1 MKPSWMIVI
10 ACLIVSLFV
19 VDVSSFAQTASTGAL
34 VGVTTDPSQAVIP
47 GVEITATN
55 EATGE
60 MRTVISRENGNYTAP
75 LLPPG
80 LYRIQATLPGFKTGV
95 RSGIRVNVTETTT
108 LNIQLEVGD
117 VAQTVTVEA
126 MPVMVQQESSALGR
140 VVGESVVS
148 NLPLVTRNY
157 TQILGLSPGISMDVT
172 NAGELGRGTGGTM
185 LGKISVNGSRA
196 YDHNFQVDS
205 TEVNDFETSTGG
217 NTAGLAVPNPD
228 TIQEFKVQTAQY
240 DASFGRNA
248 GANINVVTKSGS
260 NQFHGSLF
268 HFLRNEIFNANDFF
282 FNRTGTRKPVVRQN
296 QFGGTV
302 GGPIKRDKLLFFG
315 SYQGTRQIT
324 GLAAGKTRA
333 KCSAT
338 VFTPPLTDDRTPTG
352 LGAIFGGRNGQL
364 GGTAVRSDGSNINPV
379 ALRLLQM
386 KLPNGSYLL
395 PTPQIIDRTQPFD
408 RQGLFTIS
416 DPCTFQEDQYMS
428 NLDYLQTTKSKFALR
443 LFAATSDQ
451 HVSFPASANNVQGF
465 PLVSVNEFYV
475 GSLAHT
481 YVFGPRLFNEA
492 RIGFYRNRLAF
503 RHSAPFKYS
512 DLGVLAGEQ
521 FNDLMS
527 INITGSYSLGNGN
540 PLDLPQNTYQVRD
553 NISFTMGS
561 HTLGFGVGM
570 TRTQDNV
577 LKWRSPG
584 SLTFQTFPDF
594 LLGLDGA
601 SNGSGFSNIFSS
613 SWTVGPAFDRNG
625 RLIDGFAY
633 VQDNYKFSSRL
644 TLNLGMRYERMGHYN
659 DILGVNTNFDVA
671 KANPNPPASGTFAG
685 WIVPSNFAAGFNSS
699 KDLPPGVT
707 KTDTPFGVK
716 GEGQNLW
723 APRVGFAWQ
732 MLPNSSR
739 MVVRGGYGLYYTRT
753 VGQIVYNSLGSG
765 PFKLTGSRTGNIN
778 APASFSNPFVQ
789 PIPAINAF
797 PAWDPLM
804 YSPLTAR
811 TANSLAQD
819 YRPPIVQQ
827 YSLNVQAEIVP
838 NTLLEAGYAGT
849 RSTRLVRNRS
859 INQAELAGPSKPIR
873 GVTTNTVANV
883 SQRVPIL
890 GFQAVGIG
898 RTESEGQAWYNSLQA
913 SLTKRMSHGL
923 QFLTSY
929 TWSKNLDTDAGS
941 SSNFSAGPG
950 DQFASRGRYGRAPG
964 DRAHRFVFSS
974 VYEVPNIAKNR
985 SIGKLVGG
993 WAISG
998 VATIQAG
1005 QTLTILSTNANNIFG
1020 ITNDRAQIQAGCTNS
1035 QLVTSGGVTG
1045 KLGNYFNAAC
1055 FTSQPV
1061 IGDDGRATGFGNSGV
1076 GIVNGPAQQNFD
1088 IALIKRTG
1096 LRWLGEGSNLEFRA
1110 EMFNAFNTPQFND
1123 PGTQRTSSA
1132 FGQISSTS
1140 VSPRIMQLALKISF

>member
-1 MKPSWMIVI
+1 MKSTWMFII
-10 ACLIVSLFV
+10 ACLMLFNT
-19 VDVSSFAQTASTGAL
+19 SGFAQTASTGAL
-34 VGVTTDPSQAVIP
+34 VGTATDASQAVLP
-47 GVEITATN
+47 GVEMTVTN

-60 MRTVISRENGNYTAP
+60 TRIVLSRENGSYTAP
-75 LLPPG
+75 LLAPG
-80 LYRIQATLPGFKTGV
+80 LYRIQASLPGFKTAA

-108 LNIQLEVGD
+108 LNLQLEVGD
-117 VAQTVTVEA
+117 VTQTVTVEA

-140 VVGESVVS
+140 VVGENVVS

-185 LGKISVNGSRA
+185 LGRINVNGSRP

-260 NQFHGSLF
+260 NRFHGSLF
-268 HFLRNEIFNANDFF
+268 EFLRNEALNANDFF
-282 FNRTGTRKPVVRQN
+282 FNRTGTPKPVVRQN

-338 VFTPPLTDDRTPTG
+338 VFAPPITDDRSPAA
-352 LGAIFGGRNGQL
+352 LGAIFGGKSGQL
-364 GGTAVRSDGSNINPV
+364 GGTVVRPDGSNINPI

-386 KLPNGSYLL
+386 KRANGSYLF
-395 PTPQIIDRTQPFD
+395 PTPPIIDRTQPFD
-408 RQGLFTIS
+408 RQGVYTVS
-416 DPCTFQEDQYMS
+416 DPCTFDEDQYMT
-428 NLDYLQTTKSKFALR
+428 NLDYLQSQKSKVAFR
-443 LFAATSDQ
+443 FFAATSDQ
-451 HVSFPASANNVQGF
+451 HVSFPGGANNIQGF

-481 YVFGPRLFNEA
+481 YVFSPRLFNEA

-503 RHSAPFKYS
+503 RHTPFRYS

-521 FNDLMS
+521 IDDLMS
-527 INITGSYSLGNGN
+527 INISGSYNLGNGN

-553 NISFTMGS
+553 NVSYTMGA
-561 HTLGFGVGM
+561 HTWAFGAGM
-570 TRTQDNV
+570 TRTHDNI

-584 SLTFQTFPDF
+584 SLTFQTLADF
-594 LLGLDGA
+594 LLGLDGVT
-601 SNGSGFSNIFSS
+601 NGSGFSNIFSS

-625 RLIDGFAY
+625 RLIDGFGY
-633 VQDNYKFSSRL
+633 VQDNYKFNSRL
-644 TLNLGMRYERMGHYN
+644 TLNLGLRYERMGHYN
-659 DILGVNTNFDVA
+659 DILGVNTNFDIA
-671 KANPNPPASGTFAG
+671 KANPNPPAAGTYAG
-685 WIVPSNFAAGFNSS
+685 WVVPSNFAAGFSSS
-699 KDLPPGVT
+699 KELPPGVI
-707 KTDTPFGVK
+707 KTDTPFGVH
-716 GEGQNLW
+716 GDGQNLF
-723 APRVGFAWQ
+723 APRLGFAWQ

-739 MVVRGGYGLYYTRT
+739 MVLRGGYGFYYTRT

-765 PFKLTGSRTGNIN
+765 PYKLTGSRTGNVN
-778 APASFSNPFVQ
+778 AAASWSNPFVQ
-789 PIPAINAF
+789 PIPPTNAF
-797 PAWDPLM
+797 PAWDPLL
-804 YSPLTAR
+804 YSPTTAR
-811 TANSLAQD
+811 TASSLAQN

-827 YSLNVQAEIVP
+827 YSLNIQAEVLR
-838 NTLLEAGYAGT
+838 NALLEIGYAGT

-859 INQAELAGPSKPIR
+859 INQAELASPSKPIR
-873 GVTTNTVANV
+873 GLTTNTVANV
-883 SQRVPIL
+883 TQRVPIL

-898 RTESEGQAWYNSLQA
+898 RTESEGQAWYNSLQT
-913 SLTKRMSHGL
+913 SLTKRMSHGV
-923 QFLTSY
+923 QFLASY
-929 TWSKNLDTDAGS
+929 TWSKNLDSDAAGT
-941 SSNFSAGPG
+941 SNFSSGAGN
-950 DQFASRGRYGRAPG
+950 QFGSRTRYGRAPG

-974 VYEVPNIAKNR
+974 VYDLPNVAKNR
-985 SIGKLVGG
+985 PVGKLLGG
-993 WAISG
+993 WSLSG
-998 VATIQAG
+998 VATIQSG
-1005 QTLTILSTNANNIFG
+1005 QALTILSTNANNVFG
-1020 ITNDRAQIQAGCTNS
+1020 ITNDRAQTAAGCNHS
-1035 QLVTSGGVTG
+1035 QLVTPGSVTG
-1045 KLGNYFNAAC
+1045 KLGNYFNTAC
-1055 FTSQPV
+1055 FTSQPI

-1088 IALIKRTG
+1088 VALMKRTA
-1096 LRWLGEGSNLEFRA
+1096 LRWFGESSNLEFRA

-1123 PGTQRTSSA
+1123 PGTQRSSST
-1132 FGQISSTS
+1132 FGQISSTA
-1140 VSPRIMQLALKISF
+1140 VSPRIMQVALKIIF